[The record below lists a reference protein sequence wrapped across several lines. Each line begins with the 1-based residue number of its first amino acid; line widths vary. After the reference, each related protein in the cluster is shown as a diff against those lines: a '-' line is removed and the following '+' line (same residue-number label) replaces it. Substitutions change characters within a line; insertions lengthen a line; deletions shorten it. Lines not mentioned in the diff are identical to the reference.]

1 MKPTTKAPKTISIKG
16 VVRSTKAVTNRTT
29 TAPVKQNTP
38 KEEKTLTE
46 KQEQARA
53 RRQALRSLSNELKSM
68 AELNGQEANVNELLR
83 EFYAGTGHT
92 ELKTFD
98 QWKEDGYFVRKGEKA
113 LLLWGKP
120 KASKNAIQ
128 EATEQGKSEE
138 DADTDFY
145 PIAYLFSKQQV
156 THYTQK

>member
-1 MKPTTKAPKTISIKG
+1 MKTTTAPKTKAPKTISIKG
-16 VVRSTKAVTNRTT
+16 VVKSTKSVIKETT
-29 TAPVKQNTP
+29 TT
-38 KEEKTLTE
+38 KEQKPLTE
-46 KQEQARA
+46 KQELARA
-53 RRQALRSLSNELKSM
+53 RRQALRDLSNELKSL

-83 EFYAGTGHT
+83 DFYAGTGHT

-98 QWKEDGYFVRKGEKA
+98 QWKEDGYFIRKGEKA

-128 EATEQGKSEE
+128 EATQQGKSEE

-145 PIAYLFSKQQV
+145 PLAYLFSQQQV
-156 THYTQK
+156 TKYNQR

>member
-1 MKPTTKAPKTISIKG
+1 MKTTTTPKTKAPKTISIKG
-16 VVRSTKAVTNRTT
+16 VVKTKKTT
-29 TAPVKQNTP
+29 TKEATATTEQKPLTDKQILIR
-38 KEEKTLTE
+38 E
-46 KQEQARA
+46 
-53 RRQALRSLSNELKSM
+53 RRQALRDLSNELKSL
-68 AELNGQEANVNELLR
+68 AQLNGKEAHVNELLR
-83 EFYAGTGHT
+83 EFYAGSGHT
-92 ELKTFD
+92 ELKTFE
-98 QWKEDGYFVRKGEKA
+98 QWKAQGYFVRKGEKA

-145 PIAYLFSKQQV
+145 PLAYLFSKQQV

>member
-1 MKPTTKAPKTISIKG
+1 MKSTTKAPKTISIK
-16 VVRSTKAVTNRTT
+16 AVTESMKKKNKTT
-29 TAPVKQNTP
+29 TPTTEQKPLTDKQILIR
-38 KEEKTLTE
+38 E
-46 KQEQARA
+46 
-53 RRQALRSLSNELKSM
+53 RRQALRDLSNELKSM
-68 AELNGQEANVNELLR
+68 AQINGKEAHVNELLR
-83 EFYAGTGHT
+83 DFYAGTGHT
-92 ELKTFD
+92 ELKTFE
-98 QWKEDGYFVRKGEKA
+98 QWKAQGYFVRKGEKA

-145 PIAYLFSKQQV
+145 PLAYLFSKQQV

>member
-1 MKPTTKAPKTISIKG
+1 MKTTTAPKTKAPKTISIKG
-16 VVRSTKAVTNRTT
+16 VVKSTKSVIKETT
-29 TAPVKQNTP
+29 PTTEQKP
-38 KEEKTLTE
+38 LTE

-53 RRQALRSLSNELKSM
+53 RRQALRDLSYELKSL

-83 EFYAGTGHT
+83 DFYAGTGHT

-98 QWKEDGYFVRKGEKA
+98 QWKEDGYFIRKGEKA

-128 EATEQGKSEE
+128 EATQQGKSEE

-145 PIAYLFSKQQV
+145 PLAYLFSQQQV
-156 THYTQK
+156 TKYNQR

>member
-1 MKPTTKAPKTISIKG
+1 MKTTTAPKTKAPKTISIKG
-16 VVRSTKAVTNRTT
+16 VVKSTKSVIKETT
-29 TAPVKQNTP
+29 TT
-38 KEEKTLTE
+38 KEQKPLTE
-46 KQEQARA
+46 KQELARA
-53 RRQALRSLSNELKSM
+53 RRQALRDLSNELKSL

-83 EFYAGTGHT
+83 DFYAGTGHT

-98 QWKEDGYFVRKGEKA
+98 QWKEDGYFIRKGEKA

-128 EATEQGKSEE
+128 EATQQGKSEE

-145 PIAYLFSKQQV
+145 PLAYLFSKQQV
-156 THYTQK
+156 TRYTQK

>member
-1 MKPTTKAPKTISIKG
+1 MKTTTAPKTKAPKTISIKG
-16 VVRSTKAVTNRTT
+16 VVKSTKSVIKETT
-29 TAPVKQNTP
+29 TTTEQKA
-38 KEEKTLTE
+38 LTE

-53 RRQALRSLSNELKSM
+53 RRQALRDLCYELKSL

-83 EFYAGTGHT
+83 DFYAGTGHT

-98 QWKEDGYFVRKGEKA
+98 QWKEDGYFIRKGEKA

-128 EATEQGKSEE
+128 EATQQGKSEE

-145 PIAYLFSKQQV
+145 PLAYLFSQQQV
-156 THYTQK
+156 TKYNQR

>member
-1 MKPTTKAPKTISIKG
+1 MKTTTAPKTKAPKTISIKG
-16 VVRSTKAVTNRTT
+16 VVKSTKSVIKETT
-29 TAPVKQNTP
+29 TTTEQKP
-38 KEEKTLTE
+38 LTE

-53 RRQALRSLSNELKSM
+53 RRQALRDLSNELKSI

-83 EFYAGTGHT
+83 DFYAGTGHT

-98 QWKEDGYFVRKGEKA
+98 QWKEDGYFIPKGEKA

-128 EATEQGKSEE
+128 EATQQGKSEE

-145 PIAYLFSKQQV
+145 PLAYLFSQQQV
-156 THYTQK
+156 TKYNQR

>member
-1 MKPTTKAPKTISIKG
+1 MKKKNNTTTPTTEQKPLTD
-16 VVRSTKAVTNRTT
+16 
-29 TAPVKQNTP
+29 KQILIR
-38 KEEKTLTE
+38 E
-46 KQEQARA
+46 
-53 RRQALRSLSNELKSM
+53 RRQALRDLCNELKSM
-68 AELNGQEANVNELLR
+68 AQINGKEAHVNELLR
-83 EFYAGTGHT
+83 DFYAGTGHT
-92 ELKTFD
+92 ELKTFE

-145 PIAYLFSKQQV
+145 PLAYLFSKQQV
-156 THYTQK
+156 TRYTQK

>member
-1 MKPTTKAPKTISIKG
+1 MKTTTAPKTKAPKTISIK
-16 VVRSTKAVTNRTT
+16 AVTGSMKKKNKTT
-29 TAPVKQNTP
+29 TPTTEQKPLTDKQILIR
-38 KEEKTLTE
+38 E
-46 KQEQARA
+46 
-53 RRQALRSLSNELKSM
+53 RRQALRDLSNELKSM
-68 AELNGQEANVNELLR
+68 AQINGKEAHVNELLR
-83 EFYAGTGHT
+83 DFYAGTGHT

-145 PIAYLFSKQQV
+145 PLAYLFSKQQV
-156 THYTQK
+156 TRYTQK

>member
-1 MKPTTKAPKTISIKG
+1 MKTTTAPKTKAPKTISIKG
-16 VVRSTKAVTNRTT
+16 VVKSTKSVIKETT
-29 TAPVKQNTP
+29 PTTEQKP
-38 KEEKTLTE
+38 LTE

-53 RRQALRSLSNELKSM
+53 RRQALRDLSNELKSI

-83 EFYAGTGHT
+83 DFYAGTGHT

-98 QWKEDGYFVRKGEKA
+98 QWKEDGYFIRKGEKA

-128 EATEQGKSEE
+128 EAT
-138 DADTDFY
+138 
-145 PIAYLFSKQQV
+145 
-156 THYTQK
+156 

>member
-1 MKPTTKAPKTISIKG
+1 MKTTTAPKTKAPKTISIKG
-16 VVRSTKAVTNRTT
+16 VVKSTKSVIKETT
-29 TAPVKQNTP
+29 TTTEQKP
-38 KEEKTLTE
+38 LTE

-53 RRQALRSLSNELKSM
+53 RRQALRDLSNELKSI

-83 EFYAGTGHT
+83 DFYAGTGHT

-98 QWKEDGYFVRKGEKA
+98 QWKEDGYFIRKGEKA

-128 EATEQGKSEE
+128 EATQQGKSEE

-145 PIAYLFSKQQV
+145 PLAYLFSQQQV
-156 THYTQK
+156 TKYNQR

>member
-1 MKPTTKAPKTISIKG
+1 MKTTTAPKTKAPKTISIKG
-16 VVRSTKAVTNRTT
+16 VVKSTKSVIKETT
-29 TAPVKQNTP
+29 TTTEQKA
-38 KEEKTLTE
+38 LTE

-53 RRQALRSLSNELKSM
+53 RRQALRDLSYELKSL

-83 EFYAGTGHT
+83 DFYAGTGHT

-98 QWKEDGYFVRKGEKA
+98 QWKEDGYFIRKGEKA

-128 EATEQGKSEE
+128 EATQQGKSEE

-145 PIAYLFSKQQV
+145 PLAYLFSQQQV
-156 THYTQK
+156 TKYNQR

>member
-1 MKPTTKAPKTISIKG
+1 MKTTTAPKTKAPKTISIKG
-16 VVRSTKAVTNRTT
+16 VVKSTKSVIKETT
-29 TAPVKQNTP
+29 TT
-38 KEEKTLTE
+38 KEQKPLTE
-46 KQEQARA
+46 KQELARA
-53 RRQALRSLSNELKSM
+53 RRQALRDLSNELKSI

-83 EFYAGTGHT
+83 DFYAGTGHT

-98 QWKEDGYFVRKGEKA
+98 QWKEDGYFIRKGEKA

-128 EATEQGKSEE
+128 EATQQGKSEE

-145 PIAYLFSKQQV
+145 PLAYLFSQQQV
-156 THYTQK
+156 TKYNQR

>member
-1 MKPTTKAPKTISIKG
+1 MKTTTTPKTKAPKTISIK
-16 VVRSTKAVTNRTT
+16 AVTESMKKKNKTPTPTT
-29 TAPVKQNTP
+29 EQKPLTDKQILIR
-38 KEEKTLTE
+38 E
-46 KQEQARA
+46 
-53 RRQALRSLSNELKSM
+53 RRQALRDLSNELKSM
-68 AELNGQEANVNELLR
+68 AQINGKEAHVNELLR
-83 EFYAGTGHT
+83 EFYAGAGHT

-120 KASKNAIQ
+120 TASKTAIQ

-145 PIAYLFSKQQV
+145 PLAYLFSKQQV
-156 THYTQK
+156 TRYTQK

>member
-1 MKPTTKAPKTISIKG
+1 MKTSTAPKTKAPKTISIKG
-16 VVRSTKAVTNRTT
+16 VVKSTKSVIKETT
-29 TAPVKQNTP
+29 TTTEQKP
-38 KEEKTLTE
+38 LTE

-53 RRQALRSLSNELKSM
+53 RRQALRDLSNELKSI

-83 EFYAGTGHT
+83 DFYAGTGHT

-98 QWKEDGYFVRKGEKA
+98 QWKEDGYFIRKGEKA

-128 EATEQGKSEE
+128 EATQQGKSEE

-145 PIAYLFSKQQV
+145 PLAYLFSQQQV
-156 THYTQK
+156 TKYNQR